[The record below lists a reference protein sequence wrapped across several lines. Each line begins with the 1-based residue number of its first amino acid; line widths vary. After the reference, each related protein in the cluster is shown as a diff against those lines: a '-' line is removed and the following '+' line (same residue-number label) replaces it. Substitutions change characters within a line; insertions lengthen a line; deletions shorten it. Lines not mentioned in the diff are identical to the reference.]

1 MGVGV
6 VLLEEGGGANH
17 PRFSLSFWRT
27 KTWLILPSLVRSV
40 NLGVN
45 LGFRE
50 LEGKRK
56 EEEVFFLR

>member
-17 PRFSLSFWRT
+17 PRFSLSFWRA
-27 KTWLILPSLVRSV
+27 KAGLILPSLVLSV

-45 LGFRE
+45 LGFGE
-50 LEGKRK
+50 LRRRRRKRRM
-56 EEEVFFLR
+56 FFLR

>member
-17 PRFSLSFWRT
+17 PRFSLSFWRA
-27 KTWLILPSLVRSV
+27 KAGLILPSLVLSV

-45 LGFRE
+45 LGFGE
-50 LEGKRK
+50 LEGNQ
-56 EEEVFFLR
+56 EGGVFFLR

>member
-17 PRFSLSFWRT
+17 PRLSLSLWMA
-27 KTWLILPSLVRSV
+27 KADLILPSLVLSV

-45 LGFRE
+45 LGFGE
-50 LEGKRK
+50 LKK
-56 EEEVFFLR
+56 EEEKEEMFFLR